1 MKQSLKFLITA
12 TLLMTLIYLFFGLVS
27 GLEMYFLSLRATK
40 LIAMVLASVAVGYSS
55 TSFQTLTNNHILTPS
70 IMGLDSLYLL
80 LQTVVIFFLGSHSLK
95 MMSETSDFL
104 LSIGLMVGFS
114 LILFKRFLKG
124 QTQNIYIM
132 VLVGMVLGQ
141 LFSGVSTFLQVLMDP
156 NEFDTLQTRMFASFS
171 NVNTSLLLIGTII
184 TILVIL
190 YAIAD
195 FQTLDVLSL
204 GRDVAINLGVDYQQI
219 VLKTF
224 ILISI
229 LVAVSTALVGPLSFL
244 GVIVTSLSRKL
255 ANTYKHSTRILYAVV
270 IGILFLVSST
280 LLIERVF
287 NNSTTLG
294 VLINFI
300 GGMTFLYLLI
310 KER

>member
-124 QTQNIYIM
+124 QSQNIYIM

-300 GGMTFLYLLI
+300 GGITFLYLLI

>member
-1 MKQSLKFLITA
+1 MKRSLKFLISA
-12 TLLMTLIYLFFGLVS
+12 TLLITLIYLFFGLVS

-124 QTQNIYIM
+124 QSQNIYIM

-300 GGMTFLYLLI
+300 GGITFLYLLI

>member
-1 MKQSLKFLITA
+1 
-12 TLLMTLIYLFFGLVS
+12 MTLIYLFFGLVS

-104 LSIGLMVGFS
+104 LSIGLMVGLS

-124 QTQNIYIM
+124 QSQNIYIM

-300 GGMTFLYLLI
+300 GGITFLYLLI

>member
-1 MKQSLKFLITA
+1 
-12 TLLMTLIYLFFGLVS
+12 MTLIYLFFGLVS

>member
-124 QTQNIYIM
+124 QSQNIYIM

-255 ANTYKHSTRILYAVV
+255 ANTYKHSTRILYSVV